1 MKTNAASPKF
11 FYSSARCGLK
21 SCLSS
26 WKSDKSDSDSA
37 NSPKGFHVLSSGL
50 QPRSTEE
57 TK

>member
-1 MKTNAASPKF
+1 MKTTAASPKF
-11 FYSSARCGLK
+11 FYASARGGLK

-26 WKSDKSDSDSA
+26 WKSDKSDST
-37 NSPKGFHVLSSGL
+37 NSPKGFHALSKGL